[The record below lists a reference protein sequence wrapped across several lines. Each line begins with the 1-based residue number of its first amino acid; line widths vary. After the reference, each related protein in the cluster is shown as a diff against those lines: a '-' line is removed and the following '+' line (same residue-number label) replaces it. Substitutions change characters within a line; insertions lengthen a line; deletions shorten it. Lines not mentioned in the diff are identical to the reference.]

1 MKQGQASIAFQNP
14 VHVVGMASV
23 AGKKEGEGPLGHTFT
38 EVDEDPMLGKDNW
51 EAAEGECTTPTGAA
65 ILAELAGHSGRL
77 PVMNIET
84 VGYGFGEREFQ
95 VLNALRMFVGDC

>member
-1 MKQGQASIAFQNP
+1 MKQGQASIVFKNP

-51 EAAEGECTTPTGAA
+51 EAAESELQRRAG
-65 ILAELAGHSGRL
+65 ELAMKDAGVEKEGIRYL
-77 PVMNIET
+77 
-84 VGYGFGEREFQ
+84 F
-95 VLNALRMFVGDC
+95 AGDLLGQLIAWRP